1 MKKGRMVL
9 SVVVSLLVVS
19 SLSLANGLNLNSL
32 GSRALSMGGAFV
44 GLADDFSAIYW
55 NPAGIAQFDRQY
67 FGFYGTDIIPS
78 GTYKF
83 DMTIPGLGTVPM
95 VNAETQTKHYLAGL
109 AAYYYPISE
118 NLVAGVGVYVPS
130 GLGSR
135 WDGADFSAVTM
146 GGTVEWMSR
155 IGMVTISPALAYK
168 VSDQVYVGATLN
180 INYAVFEVK
189 TFAGDQDL
197 GINLGQYEEKLNGW
211 GYGATLGILIKPSEM
226 FSLGATVRT
235 KSTIS
240 FSGDVSIENLNVLG
254 LIPGT
259 PLFGTTISN
268 STTADREV
276 SWPWWVA
283 GGVAVKP
290 VESLT
295 LTADLQ
301 WTQWSEIDVMES
313 EFKDPLW
320 AILVDA
326 ERKMQWDDKMQIRF
340 GAEYRINSVALRAGY
355 YWDPSPAP
363 DKTMNVLLPNYDF
376 NVITFGLGYNLN
388 GLQVDFA
395 FEYLMGKER
404 NIPLQKTMTD
414 PDWET
419 AMPGKYNMKIAVPNI
434 SISYRF

>member
-1 MKKGRMVL
+1 MKKGRVVL

-135 WDGADFSAVTM
+135 WDGDDFLAVTM

-168 VSDQVYVGATLN
+168 VSDQVYMGAALN

-211 GYGATLGILIKPSEM
+211 GYGATLGILIKPSDM

-235 KSTIS
+235 KSKIS

-268 STTADREV
+268 STSADREI
-276 SWPWWVA
+276 SWPWWIA

-340 GAEYRINSVALRAGY
+340 GAEYRISSVALRGGY

-376 NVITFGLGYNLN
+376 NVITLGLGYNLN

-404 NIPLQKTMTD
+404 NIPLQKTLTD

-419 AMPGKYNMKIAVPNI
+419 AMPGKYSMKIAVPNI